1 MRVTNSMVLRS
12 TMRDLQ
18 QSLGRL
24 QDTQARISSGKDF
37 ANASDDPTRA
47 TAAFG
52 LRRQLRRA
60 EQRMRTM
67 DDSVAFLRTSDVAL
81 TSALD
86 VLEQAKTVAVQAGNT
101 GATTDA
107 NARAAMAKE
116 IRSIRDELV
125 TIANARHGERSV
137 FAGTAAGAAYS
148 AGGAYLGDGGTVT
161 RDVAAQT
168 SVTVNVT
175 GPTVFGVAGGA
186 VGDVFEVL
194 DRLAIAIE
202 SGNSTAMATEHGNL
216 DAATSRVGAAAV
228 EIGTKSARLESLRE
242 RSVDEQLGLQRMLTE
257 TEDVDLVEALVTV
270 KAQETSYQAA
280 LQAAAMIVPPTLLD
294 YLR

>member
-37 ANASDDPTRA
+37 TKASHDPTRA
-47 TAAFG
+47 STAMD
-52 LRRQLRRA
+52 LRQQLRRT
-60 EQRMRTM
+60 EQRMRTT

-81 TSALD
+81 TSALG
-86 VLEQAKTVAVQAGNT
+86 VLAQAKTMAVQAGNT

-107 NARAAMAKE
+107 NARAAMAEE
-116 IRSIRDELV
+116 IRSIRDELI
-125 TIANARHGERSV
+125 TIANTRHGDRSV

-148 AGGAYLGDGGTVT
+148 AGGAYQGDGGAVI

-168 SVTVNVT
+168 SVTINVT
-175 GPTVFGVAGGA
+175 GPDAFGAAGVGA
-186 VGDVFEVL
+186 GDVFEVL
-194 DRLAIAIE
+194 DRLAVAIVNGDSAAMAIE
-202 SGNSTAMATEHGNL
+202 QGNL
-216 DAATSRVGAAAV
+216 EAATSRVGSAAV
-228 EIGTKSARLESLRE
+228 EIGTRSARLESMRE
-242 RSVDEQLGLQRMLTE
+242 RLGDQQSNLRTMLTE
-257 TEDVDLVEALVTV
+257 TEDVDLVDALVKV

-280 LQAAAMIVPPTLLD
+280 LQAAAMVVPPTLLE